1 MQRNVRACFCAYR
14 LYNRASNK
22 SGFLARQLSMPA
34 ELVLDSAAALPN
46 DAAQATLIG
55 RAWVPGRNAGPS
67 PVAIADGSV
76 HDLSSVAA
84 TSAELL
90 NSADP
95 VALVRAALV
104 KRVRRLGSVAELLDN
119 AHADRRDPRR
129 AYFLAPVDLQ
139 AVRACGVTFIASML
153 ERVIEEQAH
162 GDPAQ
167 ADALRK
173 SIGAEIGGE
182 LRSIK
187 PGSPEAM
194 RLKESL
200 IKRGVW
206 SQYLEVGIGPDAEVF
221 NKAQPMSAVGTGA
234 DIGILQNSSWN
245 NPEPEVVLAINRAGR
260 IVGAMLG
267 NDVNLRDWEGRSALL
282 LGRAKDNNAS
292 CALGPLVRLLDQHF
306 TLGDLRSL
314 RVDIEVAGSEGIA
327 ARGSYSLAQISRDP
341 LDLAAQAVNRNHQY
355 PDGVVLFLG
364 TAFAPTQDRGEPGR
378 GFTHELGDV
387 VTISS
392 PALGALS
399 NRINYCNRIAPWTY
413 GVSDL
418 MRNLAARGLI

>member
-1 MQRNVRACFCAYR
+1 
-14 LYNRASNK
+14 
-22 SGFLARQLSMPA
+22 MPPQI
-34 ELVLDSAAALPN
+34 VLNPAKVLPL
-46 DAAQATLIG
+46 DATQATLIG

-67 PVAIADGSV
+67 PVAIADGGV

-95 VALVRAALV
+95 VALVRAALA
-104 KRVRRLGSVAELLDN
+104 RRGRRLGSVAEVLDN
-119 AHADRRDPRR
+119 THADRRDPQR

-167 ADALRK
+167 AEVLRK
-173 SIGAEIGGE
+173 SIGEEIGGE
-182 LRSIK
+182 LRNIK

-234 DIGILQNSSWN
+234 EIGILQNSSWN
-245 NPEPEVVLAINRAGR
+245 NPEPEVVLAINRAGSV
-260 IVGAMLG
+260 IGAMLG

-292 CALGPLVRLLDQHF
+292 CALGPFVRLLDQRF

-314 RVDIEVAGSEGIA
+314 RVDIEVAGSDGFEAKG
-327 ARGSYSLAQISRDP
+327 GYDLTQISRDP

-355 PDGVVLFLG
+355 PDGIVLFLG

-392 PALGALS
+392 PKLGALS

-418 MRNLAARGLI
+418 LRNLVARGLI

>member
-1 MQRNVRACFCAYR
+1 
-14 LYNRASNK
+14 
-22 SGFLARQLSMPA
+22 MPPQI
-34 ELVLDSAAALPN
+34 VLNPAKVLPL
-46 DAAQATLIG
+46 DATQATLIG

-67 PVAIADGSV
+67 PVAIADGGV

-95 VALVRAALV
+95 VALVRAALAR
-104 KRVRRLGSVAELLDN
+104 RVRRVGSVAEVLDN
-119 AHADRRDPRR
+119 THADRRDPQR

-167 ADALRK
+167 AEVLRK
-173 SIGAEIGGE
+173 SIGEEIGGE
-182 LRSIK
+182 LRNIK
-187 PGSPEAM
+187 PGSREAM

-234 DIGILQNSSWN
+234 EIGILQNSSWN
-245 NPEPEVVLAINRAGR
+245 NPEPEVVLAINRAGSV
-260 IVGAMLG
+260 IGAMLG

-292 CALGPLVRLLDQHF
+292 CALGPFVRLLDQRF

-314 RVDIEVAGSEGIA
+314 RVDIEVAGSDGFEAKG
-327 ARGSYSLAQISRDP
+327 GYDLTQISRDP

-355 PDGVVLFLG
+355 PDGIVLFLG

-392 PALGALS
+392 PKLGALS

-418 MRNLAARGLI
+418 LRNLVARGLI

>member
-1 MQRNVRACFCAYR
+1 MRA
-14 LYNRASNK
+14 
-22 SGFLARQLSMPA
+22 QM
-34 ELVLDSAAALPN
+34 VLDPQRVLPE
-46 DAAQATLIG
+46 DAAQAMLVG

-67 PVAIADGSV
+67 PATIAGGLV
-76 HDLSSVAA
+76 YDLGPVAA
-84 TSAELL
+84 TSDELL
-90 NSADP
+90 NAADP
-95 VALVRAALV
+95 LALVR
-104 KRVRRLGSVAELLDN
+104 KRLAVPSRPLGSVAELLEN
-119 AHADRRDPRR
+119 THADRRDP
-129 AYFLAPVDLQ
+129 AKAFFLAPVDLQ

-194 RLKESL
+194 RLKDSL

-234 DIGILQNSSWN
+234 DIGVLERSSWN
-245 NPEPEVVLAINRAGR
+245 NPEPEVVLAVNRAGR
-260 IVGAMLG
+260 VVGATLG

-292 CALGPLVRLLDQHF
+292 CAIGPFIRLLDGKF
-306 TLGDLRSL
+306 GVDDLRRL
-314 RVDIEVAGSEGIA
+314 RIEVQVTGADGFEVKG
-327 ARGSYSLAQISRDP
+327 GYGLTQISRDP

-355 PDGVVLFLG
+355 PDGLVLFLG
-364 TAFAPTQDRGEPGR
+364 TAFAPTQDRGEAGR
-378 GFTHELGDV
+378 GFTHKLGDV
-387 VTISS
+387 VTIRS
-392 PALGALS
+392 PSLGTLS
-399 NRINYCNRIAPWTY
+399 NRIGYCDRIAPWTF
-413 GVSDL
+413 GVGDL
-418 MRNLAARGLI
+418 MRNLAVRGLI

>member
-1 MQRNVRACFCAYR
+1 
-14 LYNRASNK
+14 
-22 SGFLARQLSMPA
+22 MPPQI
-34 ELVLDSAAALPN
+34 VLNPAKVLPL
-46 DAAQATLIG
+46 DATQATLIG

-95 VALVRAALV
+95 VALVRAALA
-104 KRVRRLGSVAELLDN
+104 RRGRRLGSVAEVLDN
-119 AHADRRDPRR
+119 THADRRDAQR

-167 ADALRK
+167 AEVLRK
-173 SIGAEIGGE
+173 SIGEEIGGE
-182 LRSIK
+182 LRNIK

-234 DIGILQNSSWN
+234 EIGILQNSSWN
-245 NPEPEVVLAINRAGR
+245 NPEPEVVLAINRAGSV
-260 IVGAMLG
+260 IGAMLG

-292 CALGPLVRLLDQHF
+292 CALGPFVRLLDQRF

-314 RVDIEVAGSEGIA
+314 RVDIEVAGSDGFEAKG
-327 ARGSYSLAQISRDP
+327 GYDLTQISRDP

-355 PDGVVLFLG
+355 PDGIVLFLG

-392 PALGALS
+392 PKLGALS

-418 MRNLAARGLI
+418 LRNLAARGLI